1 MLMAEKEII
10 QMITDKLDRLEDKV
24 DSVKDK
30 LNEFELSAQNILTTH
45 DLEIKNQ
52 AKEIEILKTKIV
64 SSEKVSAGQNWISKV
79 FSDSVLSTWIFRFL
93 LILFLT
99 LFGMKKETIST
110 VFDLAGS
117 SKTTHIDTIRIPAK

>member
-1 MLMAEKEII
+1 MAEKEII

-30 LNEFELSAQNILTTH
+30 LNEFELSAQHILTTH
-45 DLEIKNQ
+45 DNEIKNQ

-64 SSEKVSAGQNWISKV
+64 SSEKGTNNWFSKIFNDSA
-79 FSDSVLSTWIFRFL
+79 LSTWLFRLL

-99 LFGMKKETIST
+99 LFGMKKDNIQTVIDLSKQQTIEK
-110 VFDLAGS
+110 V
-117 SKTTHIDTIRIPAK
+117 K